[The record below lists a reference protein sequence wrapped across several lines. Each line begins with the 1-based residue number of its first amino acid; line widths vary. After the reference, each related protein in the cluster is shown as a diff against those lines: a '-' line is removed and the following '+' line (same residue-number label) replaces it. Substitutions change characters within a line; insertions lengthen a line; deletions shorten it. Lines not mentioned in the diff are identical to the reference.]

1 MDAQV
6 QSGETAGE
14 GEKSYVQILKS
25 TAVIGGS
32 SVVNIA
38 FAAVRNK
45 AIAILLGPDGV
56 GLMGLFNTIAD
67 LTQTVAGLGVQA
79 SGVRQVAEAVGTGD
93 EDRIARTAIVLGR
106 VSVALGLLGGLLLTA
121 LSLPVAQFTFGDR
134 GHAAAL
140 VLLSL
145 AVFLKLVSAGQ
156 TALLQ
161 GLRRISDLAW
171 INIVG
176 ALASTIIT
184 IPIIYL
190 FGEQGIVPSLV
201 AVAATTLATSWWYR
215 RKVHLPKPATSLLQ
229 TRRETTML
237 LKLGFAFMASAV
249 LTAGAAYAI
258 RLIILRLGGFE
269 AAGLY
274 QAAWALGGLYAGFIL
289 QAMGTDFYP
298 RLTAVCEDNRECNR
312 LVNEQAQISLLLA
325 GPGLMA
331 TLTAAPLLMVLFY
344 SSEFQAAA
352 DLLRWICL
360 GMMLRIASWPMGF
373 IIVAKGAQN
382 IFFWTEV
389 AATVVHVGL
398 AWLFVSLFGL
408 TGAGIAFFSLYVW
421 HTALTYVIT
430 RTMSGFRWSAANLGL
445 GSLFLAASAVVFSVF
460 YLLPLAQAVPIG
472 ALVSVA
478 SGVYSLRMLL
488 KLVPRENLPLGHWLP
503 RWI

>member
-1 MDAQV
+1 MDART
-6 QSGETAGE
+6 QSGEEAGS
-14 GEKSYVQILKS
+14 GEKSYAQILKS

-32 SVVNIA
+32 SVINIV

-45 AIAILLGPDGV
+45 AIAMLLGPDGV

-67 LTQTVAGLGVQA
+67 LVQTVAGLGVQA
-79 SGVRQVAEAVGTGD
+79 SGVRQVAEAAGTGD
-93 EDRIARTAIVLGR
+93 KDRVARTGIVLGR
-106 VSVALGLLGGLLLTA
+106 VSLGLGLLGGLLLAA
-121 LSLPVAQFTFGDR
+121 LSLPIAQFTFGDH
-134 GHAAAL
+134 GHAAGL

-145 AVFLKLVSAGQ
+145 AVFFKLLSAGQ

-161 GLRRISDLAW
+161 GLRRIADLAW

-176 ALASTIIT
+176 AIAGTLIS
-184 IPIIYL
+184 IPIIY
-190 FGEQGIVPSLV
+190 FFRERGIVPSLV
-201 AVAATTLATSWWYR
+201 AVAATTLAISWWFTR
-215 RKVHLPKPATSLLQ
+215 RVPLSRPETSLLQ
-229 TRRETTML
+229 TRRETTVL

-258 RLIILRLGGFE
+258 RLIVLRLGGFE

-298 RLTAVCEDNRECNR
+298 RLTAVCEDNGACNR

-331 TLTAAPLLMVLFY
+331 TLTAAPLIMVVFY
-344 SSEFQAAA
+344 SSEFHEAA

-373 IIVAKGAQN
+373 IVVAKGAQN
-382 IFFWTEV
+382 VFFWTEV

-398 AWLFVSLFGL
+398 AWLFVRLFGL
-408 TGAGIAFFSLYVW
+408 TGAGVAFFGLYVW
-421 HTALTYVIT
+421 HTLVIYLIV
-430 RTMSGFRWSAANLGL
+430 RHMSGFRWSPVNLRL
-445 GSLFLAASAVVFSVF
+445 GALFLAASAVVFTVF
-460 YLLPLAQAVPIG
+460 YLLSLAQAVAVG
-472 ALVSVA
+472 ALISA
-478 SGVYSLRMLL
+478 ACGLFSLRMLL
-488 KLVPRENLPLGHWLP
+488 KLVPRESLPLGHWLP
-503 RWI
+503 QWI

>member
-1 MDAQV
+1 MDART
-6 QSGETAGE
+6 GETTGE
-14 GEKSYVQILKS
+14 GGKSYAQILKS

-45 AIAILLGPDGV
+45 AIAMLLGPGGI
-56 GLMGLFNTIAD
+56 GLMGLFNTIAE
-67 LTQTVAGLGVQA
+67 LAQTVAGLGVQA

-93 EDRIARTAIVLGR
+93 DERIARTAIVLGR
-106 VSVALGLLGGLLLTA
+106 VSVVLGLLGGLLLA
-121 LSLPVAQFTFGDR
+121 VLSLPVAQFTFGDH
-134 GHAAAL
+134 GHAAGL

-145 AVFLKLVSAGQ
+145 AVFFKLVSAGQ
-156 TALLQ
+156 MALLQ

-176 ALASTIIT
+176 ALASTAIS
-184 IPIIYL
+184 IPIIYVL
-190 FGEQGIVPSLV
+190 GERGIVPSLV
-201 AVAATTLATSWWYR
+201 AVAAATLATSWWYR
-215 RKVHLPKPATSLLQ
+215 RKVRLPRPATSLRQ
-229 TRRETTML
+229 TRRETTVL

-258 RLIILRLGGFE
+258 RLIVLRLDGFE

-298 RLTAVCEDNRECNR
+298 RLTAVCGDNPECNR
-312 LVNEQAQISLLLA
+312 LVNEQAQVSLLLA
-325 GPGLMA
+325 GPGLLA

-344 SSEFQAAA
+344 SSEFHAAA

-360 GMMLRIASWPMGF
+360 GMMLRITSWPMGF

-398 AWLFVSLFGL
+398 AWLLVRLFGL
-408 TGAGIAFFSLYVW
+408 TGAGIAFFGLYVW
-421 HTALTYVIT
+421 HTLLIYAIVRI
-430 RTMSGFRWSAANLGL
+430 MSGFRWSVVNLWL
-445 GSLFLAASAVVFSVF
+445 GGLFLAASAVVFSVF
-460 YLLPLAQAVPIG
+460 YLLPQVQAVAVG
-472 ALVSVA
+472 AAVSAA
-478 SGVYSLRMLL
+478 SGVYSLHMLL
-488 KLVPRENLPLGHWLP
+488 KLVPRESLPLGRWLP

>member
-1 MDAQV
+1 MDARTH
-6 QSGETAGE
+6 SGDAAGD
-14 GEKSYVQILKS
+14 GQKSYAQILKS

-32 SVVNIA
+32 SVINIV

-45 AIAILLGPDGV
+45 AIALLLGPDGV

-67 LTQTVAGLGVQA
+67 LVQTVASLGVQA

-93 EDRIARTAIVLGR
+93 NDRIARTAIVLRR
-106 VSVALGLLGGLLLTA
+106 VSLALGLLGALLLA
-121 LSLPVAQFTFGDR
+121 GLSLPIAQFTFGDH
-134 GHAAAL
+134 GHAAGL
-140 VLLSL
+140 VVLSL

-176 ALASTIIT
+176 AIAGTVISV
-184 IPIIYL
+184 PIIYYL
-190 FGEQGIVPSLV
+190 GERGIVPSLV
-201 AVAATTLATSWWYR
+201 TVAAATLAISWWFSRKVSLASPATTLT
-215 RKVHLPKPATSLLQ
+215 Q
-229 TRRETTML
+229 TRRETKVL

-249 LTAGAAYAI
+249 LTSGAAYAI

-298 RLTAVCEDNRECNR
+298 RLTAVCEDNGACNR

-331 TLTAAPLLMVLFY
+331 TLTAAPLIMVVFY
-344 SSEFQAAA
+344 SSEFHAAA

-373 IIVAKGAQN
+373 IVVAKGRQN

-389 AATVVHVGL
+389 AATAVHVGL
-398 AWLFVSLFGL
+398 AWLLVTLFGL
-408 TGAGIAFFSLYVW
+408 TGAGVAFFGLYVW
-421 HTALTYVIT
+421 HTLVIYLIV
-430 RTMSGFRWSAANLGL
+430 RQMSGFRWSAVNLRL
-445 GSLFLAASAVVFSVF
+445 GALFLAASAIVFAVF
-460 YLLPLAQAVPIG
+460 YLLPLAQAVAVG
-472 ALVSVA
+472 AAVSVA
-478 SGVYSLRMLL
+478 CGFYSLRMLL
-488 KLVPRENLPLGHWLP
+488 KLVPRESLPLGHWLP
-503 RWI
+503 QWI

>member
-1 MDAQV
+1 MDARTQ
-6 QSGETAGE
+6 TAEEPE
-14 GEKSYVQILKS
+14 GGKSYAQILKS

-67 LTQTVAGLGVQA
+67 LAQTVAGLGVQA
-79 SGVRQVAEAVGTGD
+79 SGVRQVAEAVGSGD
-93 EDRIARTAIVLGR
+93 EQRIARTGIVLGR
-106 VSVALGLLGGLLLTA
+106 VSLGLGALGALLLAA
-121 LSLPVAQFTFGDR
+121 LSLPVAQFTFGDH

-171 INIVG
+171 INVVG
-176 ALASTIIT
+176 AVASTAIS
-184 IPIIYL
+184 IPIIYV
-190 FGEQGIVPSLV
+190 FGERGIVPSLV
-201 AVAATTLATSWWYR
+201 AVAAVTLATSWWYR
-215 RKVHLPKPATSLLQ
+215 RKVRMPKPVMSFRQ
-229 TRRETTML
+229 TRRETSML

-258 RLIILRLGGFE
+258 RLIVLRLGGFE

-298 RLTAVCEDNRECNR
+298 RLTAVCNDNRECNR

-325 GPGLMA
+325 GPGLLA

-344 SSEFQAAA
+344 SSAFHAAA

-373 IIVAKGAQN
+373 IIVAKGAQK

-398 AWLFVSLFGL
+398 AWLLVSLLGL
-408 TGAGIAFFSLYVW
+408 TGAGIAFFGLYVW
-421 HTALTYVIT
+421 HTLLTYLIA
-430 RTMSGFRWSAANLGL
+430 RYMSGFRWSSTNIGL
-445 GSLFLAASAVVFSVF
+445 GVTFLAASAVVFSVF
-460 YLLPLAQAVPIG
+460 YLLPLIEAVVLG
-472 ALVSVA
+472 AMVSVA
-478 SGVYSLRMLL
+478 SGLYSLRMLL
-488 KLVPRENLPLGHWLP
+488 KLVPRESLPLGHLLP
-503 RWI
+503 QWI